1 MIIGILFILVNYFTI
16 TQKLIMTKLTY
27 FAVIVDIIIIM
38 VILVASA
45 TLLPW
50 LYPFLYFVQVYMSII
65 FVQLATYICTIILHA
80 YVRA

>member
-27 FAVIVDIIIIM
+27 FTVIVDIIIIM

-50 LYPFLYFVQVYMSII
+50 LYPFLYFVQVYVCII
-65 FVQLATYICTIILHA
+65 FVHG
-80 YVRA
+80 